1 MVSSDDLTAFP
12 LNGERLRLK
21 RIDHLLMGLFLHKG
35 FQSIYD
41 PNSDLHKQIGNIYG
55 SSDNPDDLIK
65 VCTAWYDDFSNRLS
79 ADRDNA
85 GFSGSVN
92 QDENVELQELSDIVK
107 YARNHIR
114 VDNGKV
120 YKV

>member
-1 MVSSDDLTAFP
+1 
-12 LNGERLRLK
+12 
-21 RIDHLLMGLFLHKG
+21 
-35 FQSIYD
+35 
-41 PNSDLHKQIGNIYG
+41 
-55 SSDNPDDLIK
+55 LIK
-65 VCTAWYDDFSNRLS
+65 VCIAWYGDFSNRLS

-85 GFSGSVN
+85 GFRGE
-92 QDENVELQELSDIVK
+92 QDEHVELQELSEIVK